1 MGGNVHDSIYSL
13 NFYARFSGQFFL
25 TFSQS
30 KIVMGQ
36 QIVAPR
42 LDVIETFSI
51 RVFMGNRKQQFAVM
65 RLQFRVAG
73 ISNFSKKF
81 IVQCRHAVF
90 QQVEVHHFYRPKN
103 RNNSSSRVTKSN
115 KHIADG
121 YKKILRAFKREAVEL
136 LVAKRLSVSH
146 LPFVALPAVQT

>member
-1 MGGNVHDSIYSL
+1 
-13 NFYARFSGQFFL
+13 
-25 TFSQS
+25 
-30 KIVMGQ
+30 MGQ

-81 IVQCRHAVF
+81 TV
-90 QQVEVHHFYRPKN
+90 
-103 RNNSSSRVTKSN
+103 
-115 KHIADG
+115 
-121 YKKILRAFKREAVEL
+121 
-136 LVAKRLSVSH
+136 
-146 LPFVALPAVQT
+146 